1 MGLKKVCE
9 KIILIIVTLS
19 LLLTFVVAPSSYA
32 KLTLSDGE
40 FYYAGTTKGTYT
52 ASEGIFSWLLDNLS
66 QIADWLVGIMTMG
79 PRMVFVGWTALIERI
94 LTWTL
99 ETTTGVNINGDG
111 VNSSTDLS
119 SITDS
124 SSNITVQA
132 IVYNQVPA
140 FDINFFDIE
149 YDPTVSGTGHI
160 YTCDKCNKECSDAEC
175 CGTSLDSCKCAC
187 NGQCDGCQAYMAALE
202 VQEQQEDAPPVVIQ
216 LKTLVSGWYYVLR
229 LLSLAAMLIVLL
241 GIGIKMAISTIAS
254 EKAVY
259 KRMLV
264 DWLVGVII
272 LVSIHYI
279 MWFIIQINDT
289 LVGVIKDS
297 ANSINQVQLKQL
309 YDKNDAK
316 GEKKEI
322 SNEEI
327 EISVYEEIRTRAY
340 DPKLS
345 VGLSGMIMYMT
356 LVYFAVRYSLVYLK
370 RFLTLVVLTL
380 MGPPVGV
387 AYALQK
393 AISGKSSTFKA
404 WMTEYIMNVII
415 QSVHALIYAVFISEA
430 LVLSLQSVAGMI
442 VALIF
447 MNYALKAEKLFKQIF
462 KMSSE
467 GSLLESAEQAGDAE
481 KIRSNF
487 QAARG
492 LYMGAKPVAGALM
505 NTPLAKAVKG
515 AGKVGA
521 VGIGLGA
528 KALLGKPENNSANQQ
543 TDDTTGNTNQQT
555 TNNTSSTDESSN
567 ETQNNTDAE
576 SIDAGNTTTEPSMLE
591 PKSGSIKQ
599 GVLKGQDTLRS
610 ELVAA
615 LVEYDNA
622 PAENKEKAG
631 KKLGSA
637 LGAYTKN
644 MSTAQ
649 GPTTS
654 QIVRGHIE
662 RATDMTNHFQ
672 LTPDENGN
680 MMTIANFGN
689 VLKGTFG
696 TGHYDAKAGKWVSNG
711 NAYYK
716 QFGAS
721 KLLGFT
727 DEDKK
732 VFKEHVVNPIRNGFG
747 GMAAMFVGMGTFVA
761 HPSMGMALLAG
772 GAVATRKTFKA
783 PASSKKYKGTYGF
796 SRFSVS
802 SMNSIQRA
810 AMARANR
817 EIDTIL
823 SNADSQM
830 VNRIKTEHPDLYNSI
845 RADLSNEL
853 NRSRNA
859 ERYVKPLTAGNMVL
873 KGVTAGFISGDGI
886 KAHAEAVKKH
896 NVNQTK
902 QQQLEFMKDGVN
914 LQIAIQQDAFSK
926 KLEKEEEELSKET
939 LSEAADELGCRYDSE
954 TGSIIPTSKEEKA
967 QEEFEKTIVEIY
979 KDQGIIFDPK
989 TGTTTPINSSSESD
1003 KKSIKVNK
1011 EELTENTDATQHK
1024 ITDVDI
1030 KTINR
1035 EIDIIVDEMIAKS
1048 DNHEIDMASEATQSK
1063 AMKALTDKLVVAGIL
1078 KEDGKAEQVF
1088 KNGKAGLEDALKRR
1102 ADFGNN
1108 KAKIA
1113 RDTDGLDNEQKKCVR
1128 DIISQLSETSEK
1140 EIGAADVLKSN
1151 KEKNNKLDSSKDGSA
1166 KVSLDSVNPESLQKY
1181 INNLQRIEVTRSAT
1195 QDTVEARKTKINK
1208 KSSNKMKKLEQILT
1222 LEKEL
1227 STDDT
1232 IEEVSN
1238 IKKNN
1243 GGKIGDVELSDKQ
1256 ASSVLELLFMRK
1268 EMEAINEFAVQELEI
1283 NKGTNSY
1290 KKELKAKSK
1299 AAIDYYSEK
1308 LELEKTKQEHP
1319 FSTYSED
1326 YVKNSISRV
1335 TTKMKEIDN
1344 DKSMNNSLN
1353 KAIKD
1358 ALEDKKKKLELEIKD
1373 KETITK
1379 IEMLEKS
1386 VADKKRKLEKEENL
1400 LAGKGPMID
1409 VDDFISKN
1417 FNSKK

>member
-1 MGLKKVCE
+1 MGFKKVCE
-9 KIILIIVTLS
+9 KIILIIITLS
-19 LLLTFVVAPSSYA
+19 LLMTFVIAPHSYA
-32 KLTLSDGE
+32 KLTLQDGE

-99 ETTTGVNINGDG
+99 ETTTGVNMNGDG
-111 VNSSTDLS
+111 VDSSTDLS

-140 FDINFFDIE
+140 FDINFFDFE
-149 YDPTVSGTGHI
+149 YDPTVSGTGHT
-160 YTCDKCNKECSDAEC
+160 YKCDKCNKECKEC
-175 CGTSLDSCKCAC
+175 CVGDSCSCGC
-187 NGQCDGCQAYMAALE
+187 NGKCSGCEAYKAALE
-202 VQEQQEDAPPVVIQ
+202 VGANVDEIPPVVIQ
-216 LKTLVSGWYYVLR
+216 LKSLVAEWYSVLR
-229 LLSLAAMLIVLL
+229 VLSFAAMLIVLI

-259 KRMLV
+259 KRMLI
-264 DWLVGVII
+264 DWLAGLMI

-279 MWFIIQINDT
+279 MWAIININDM
-289 LVGVIKDS
+289 LVDVIKDS

-309 YDKNDAK
+309 YDKNDSK

-327 EISVYEEIRTRAY
+327 EISVYEAIRTRAY

-387 AYALQK
+387 AYAFQK

-415 QSVHALIYAVFISEA
+415 QTVHALIYAVFISAA
-430 LVLSLQSVAGMI
+430 LVLSLKSVAGMI

-447 MNYALKAEKLFKQIF
+447 MNFSLKAEKLFKSIF

-467 GSLLESAEQAGDAE
+467 GSLLENAEQAGDAE

-487 QAARG
+487 QAAKG

-505 NTPLAKAVKG
+505 NTPLAKAVKS

-528 KALLGKPENNSANQQ
+528 KTLLGKSENNSANQQ
-543 TDDTTGNTNQQT
+543 TNNTNQQT
-555 TNNTSSTDESSN
+555 TNNTSSTDEN
-567 ETQNNTDAE
+567 QNNTGTE
-576 SIDAGNTTTEPSMLE
+576 SADVENTTEDSPMIE
-591 PKSGSIKQ
+591 PKSGTIKE
-599 GVLKGQDTLRS
+599 GVLKGKDTLRNDF
-610 ELVAA
+610 VAA
-615 LVEYDNA
+615 LVEYDGA
-622 PAENKEKAG
+622 PAEKKKEAG

-637 LGAYTKN
+637 LDAYIKN
-644 MSTAQ
+644 MSTDQA
-649 GPTTS
+649 PTTS

-672 LTPDENGN
+672 LTPDKNGN
-680 MMTIANFGN
+680 MMTMANFGN

-696 TGHYDAKAGKWVSNG
+696 TGHYDAKTGKWVSDG

-772 GAVATRKTFKA
+772 GAVATRNTFKA

-817 EIDTIL
+817 EIDAIL
-823 SNADSQM
+823 SDADSQM
-830 VNRIKTEHPDLYNSI
+830 INRIKEEHPDLYNSI

-853 NRSRNA
+853 NKSRNA
-859 ERYVKPLTAGNMVL
+859 DKYVKPLTIDNTAL
-873 KGVTAGFISGDGI
+873 KLMTAGMISLDGI
-886 KAHAEAVKKH
+886 NPHVEAIKKH
-896 NVNQTK
+896 SANQTK
-902 QQQLEFMKDGVN
+902 QQQLEFMKDGIN
-914 LQIAIQQDAFSK
+914 LQIAIQQDIFSK
-926 KLEKEEEELSKET
+926 KLEEGEEELSKEA
-939 LSEAADELGCRYDSE
+939 LSEAANELGYRYDPE

-967 QEEFEKTIVEIY
+967 QKEFEKTIVEIY
-979 KDQGIIFDPK
+979 KNQGIIFDPK
-989 TGTTTPINSSSESD
+989 TGTTMPMNSSSESD

-1011 EELTENTDATQHK
+1011 EEIAENNKATKHK
-1024 ITDVDI
+1024 ITDADI
-1030 KTINR
+1030 KTINK

-1048 DNHEIDMASEATQSK
+1048 DNHEIDMTSEATQSK

-1078 KEDGKAEQVF
+1078 REDGKAEQVF
-1088 KNGKAGLEDALKRR
+1088 KNGKAGLEYALKRR

-1113 RDTDGLDNEQKKCVR
+1113 RDSDGLDNEQKKRVR
-1128 DIISQLSETSEK
+1128 DIISELSETSEK
-1140 EIGAADVLKSN
+1140 EIGAADILKRN
-1151 KEKNNKLDSSKDGSA
+1151 KENNNKLDSSKDGST
-1166 KVSLDSVNPESLQKY
+1166 KVSLDSVTPESLQKY

-1195 QDTVEARKTKINK
+1195 QDTVEASKTKINK

-1222 LEKEL
+1222 LEKEF

-1232 IEEVSN
+1232 IEEISN

-1243 GGKIGDVELSDKQ
+1243 GGKIRDIELSDKQ
-1256 ASSVLELLFMRK
+1256 ASSVLELLFMSK

-1283 NKGTNSY
+1283 NKGTKSY
-1290 KKELKAKSK
+1290 KKELKAKSD
-1299 AAIDYYSEK
+1299 AAIEYYSKK
-1308 LELEKTKQEHP
+1308 LELEKVKQEHP
-1319 FSTYSED
+1319 LATYSAND
-1326 YVKNSISRV
+1326 VKNSISRV
-1335 TTKMKEIDN
+1335 TTEMKEINN
-1344 DKSMNNSLN
+1344 DQSMNNKLK
-1353 KAIKD
+1353 KAISESLK
-1358 ALEDKKKKLELEIKD
+1358 DKKEKLEKTNE
-1373 KETITK
+1373 EYQTVTSK
-1379 IEMLEKS
+1379 IEKLEKE
-1386 VADKKRKLEKEENL
+1386 VADKKRKLEIEENL
-1400 LAGKGPMID
+1400 LARKGPMID

-1417 FNSKK
+1417 FNLKK